1 MYNRYVP
8 QPDGSHKRRRMSEP
22 SRPPKPQPPPAAP
35 QDSEPICSEPPL
47 QQPTPCPA
55 EQPIRHEHRQMHIK
69 QNGIPDFFRQ
79 LLPRDLD
86 TADLMILI
94 LLLLIAGDRED
105 QRNNALLTLA
115 LYFFM

>member
-1 MYNRYVP
+1 
-8 QPDGSHKRRRMSEP
+8 
-22 SRPPKPQPPPAAP
+22 
-35 QDSEPICSEPPL
+35 
-47 QQPTPCPA
+47 
-55 EQPIRHEHRQMHIK
+55 MHIK